1 MDVDNMNSSMGVED
15 RSEHSNDGSWN
26 PAAGSGWGHF
36 RYKDDSSAVNMGKT
50 TEISRDHKNKDEA
63 FHPDI
68 LDDDDNDKKC
78 IAVGM
83 YNNLGD
89 TVFTADVIKLTYLV

>member
-36 RYKDDSSAVNMGKT
+36 RYKNDSSAVNMGKT

-68 LDDDDNDKKC
+68 HNDKKC